1 MIRIVELSTPFGCFH
16 LHLGRS
22 SCFFFVFFPHTPHIS
37 RHSHH
42 SFLGGKTGVTREV
55 ASHVLL
61 LFPLIVLIHIYHLI
75 FPQRGYRK
83 EARARPLARRS
94 CILSSHSHILP
105 YLPNILVSHHFV
117 IDRTRLHFSSI
128 TPRHVTLSIYHHY
141 LHKPLHNTHKYTS
154 MCCSFMIMTDTTV
167 R

>member
-42 SFLGGKTGVTREV
+42 SFLAEGTGVTREV
-55 ASHVLL
+55 ASRVLL
-61 LFPLIVLIHIYHLI
+61 LFPLIAFIHIYHLI
-75 FPQRGYRK
+75 FPQRGHRK

-94 CILSSHSHILP
+94 CILSSRLYAVLLLPQPSHSYIYPIFLASFLHPIILF
-105 YLPNILVSHHFV
+105 LCRLIVSLRG
-117 IDRTRLHFSSI
+117 I
-128 TPRHVTLSIYHHY
+128 
-141 LHKPLHNTHKYTS
+141 
-154 MCCSFMIMTDTTV
+154 
-167 R
+167 